1 MENVRKISFMDLVN
15 LKRRDTDTPAE
26 VNLGDLIC
34 VQIDKEKIYGI
45 VVTVDEASMELQSPD
60 GQIRWVSRYVIYEKI
75 Q

>member
-26 VNLGDLIC
+26 VDLGDLIC
-34 VQIDKEKIYGI
+34 VHIDNEKIYGI